1 MRFVRYGDPGQEKPG
16 VLDAEGQIRDL
27 SAQIGDIDPRTL
39 GQLGEINAD
48 GPLVAGQ
55 PRLGPPVTGIGKIVC
70 IGKNYAD
77 HAAETGSKPPAE
89 PMIFMKA
96 TSALAGPTDTIVIP
110 KGSAATD
117 WEIELAVVIGRRARH
132 VPEAQALDHVAGYTI
147 MNDLSERDWQ
157 WHRSGQYTKGKS
169 CDGFAP
175 LGPWLV
181 TPEAVGEPQ
190 DLRLKLSVNG
200 EVRQDGTTRDMI
212 FGVRMLISYLSG
224 FFTLHPGDVIATGTP
239 AGVGA
244 GMDPPQFLAPGD
256 RLMLEIDR
264 LGQQRMMAA
273 AEPDD

>member
-1 MRFVRYGDPGQEKPG
+1 MRFVRYGEPGQERPG
-16 VLDAEGQIRDL
+16 VIDADGQIRDL
-27 SAQIGDIDPRTL
+27 SAQVGDIDPRTIGRL
-39 GQLGEINAD
+39 GDLDAN
-48 GPLVAGQ
+48 GPLVADE
-55 PRLGPPVTGIGKIVC
+55 PRLGPPVAGIGKIVC

-110 KGSAATD
+110 KGSRSTD
-117 WEIELAVVIGRRARH
+117 WEIELAVVIGRTARH
-132 VPEAQALDHVAGYTI
+132 VPEARALDHVAGYTI

-181 TPEAVGEPQ
+181 TPDEVGEPQ
-190 DLRLKLSVNG
+190 DLRLRLAVNG
-200 EVRQDGTTRDMI
+200 ETRQDGTTRDMI

-256 RLMLEIDR
+256 RLTLEIDR
-264 LGQQRMMAA
+264 LGQQQMTVV
-273 AEPDD
+273 AEAGD

>member
-1 MRFVRYGDPGQEKPG
+1 M
-16 VLDAEGQIRDL
+16 

-39 GQLGEINAD
+39 GRLGDLDAN
-48 GPLVAGQ
+48 GPLVAGA
-55 PRLGPPVTGIGKIVC
+55 PRLGPPVAGIGKIVC

-110 KGSAATD
+110 KGSRSTD
-117 WEIELAVVIGRRARH
+117 WEIELAIVIGRTARH
-132 VPEAQALDHVAGYTI
+132 VPEARALDHVAGYTI

-181 TPEAVGEPQ
+181 TPDEVGEPQ
-190 DLRLKLSVNG
+190 DLRLRLAVNG
-200 EVRQDGTTRDMI
+200 ETRQDGTTRDMI

-256 RLMLEIDR
+256 RLTLEIDR
-264 LGQQRMMAA
+264 LGQQQMTVV
-273 AEPDD
+273 AEAGD

>member
-39 GQLGEINAD
+39 GQLGDINAD

-190 DLRLKLSVNG
+190 DLGLRLSVNG
-200 EVRQDGTTRDMI
+200 EIRQDGTTRDMI

-264 LGQQRMMAA
+264 LGQQRMMVA

>member
-1 MRFVRYGDPGQEKPG
+1 MRFVRYGDAGRERPGL
-16 VLDAEGQIRDL
+16 LDADGKIRDL
-27 SAQIGDIDPRTL
+27 SAQIGDIDPQSL
-39 GQLGEINAD
+39 GRLADLNAD
-48 GPLVAGQ
+48 GPVVAGQ
-55 PRLGPPVTGIGKIVC
+55 PRLGPPVAGIGKIVC

-110 KGSAATD
+110 KGSCATD
-117 WEIELAVVIGRRARH
+117 WEIELAVVIGRAARH

-181 TPEAVGEPQ
+181 TPEEVGEPQ
-190 DLRLKLSVNG
+190 DLRLRLAVNG
-200 EVRQDGTTRDMI
+200 ETRQDGTTRDMI

-244 GMDPPQFLAPGD
+244 GMDPPEFLAPGD
-256 RLMLEIDR
+256 RLTLEIDR
-264 LGQQRMMAA
+264 LGQQQMNVVADP
-273 AEPDD
+273 ED